1 MIFTSINN
9 NLFRLN
15 ILKDN
20 INDLNIFDYDDV
32 KKFIFKILEKY
43 IFKYNL
49 LGTLYLDVYIDDY
62 YGIIVDIKR
71 KNFKTYDDYVEIKIT
86 FHLDNIFL
94 YKIDYFDLLENTNI
108 KKQRIYYYKNNYY
121 LEIINEINTS
131 DYFNLL
137 EISDIYYNDNDDIIE
152 KGTILLI

>member
-1 MIFTSINN
+1 MTFTHINK

-20 INDLNIFDYDDV
+20 IDDLNIFDYEDV

-49 LGTLYLDVYIDDY
+49 LGTLYLDIYIDDH
-62 YGIIVDIKR
+62 YGIIIDIRDNK
-71 KNFKTYDDYVEIKIT
+71 KILDNVSLKINNDGVEIKIT

-94 YKIDYFDLLENTNI
+94 YKIDYFDLLEITNI
-108 KKQRIYYYKNNYY
+108 RNQKIYYYKNNYY
-121 LEIINEINTS
+121 LNIINDINTS
-131 DYFNLL
+131 DYFKLL
-137 EISDIYYNDNDDIIE
+137 EISDIYYND
-152 KGTILLI
+152 LLL